1 MAIASPMFPL
11 GGPLLPGSVLP
22 LQIFEPR
29 YLEMIDRCLVS
40 AEPSFGVVMIDRG
53 HEVGGGDVRSD
64 VGTLARIVEV
74 RSLPDGRLAVLV
86 VGVRRIRVIEWLVD
100 DPHPMAVIEEFP
112 DDDDAHD
119 LSVDDI
125 EKRTAALDRAL
136 ALSAQLMGTSPERP
150 DLSSLEPTDVSF
162 ALGAL
167 APLGPA
173 DRQRLL
179 KAGGVDERLRV
190 FDEVIAEVC
199 DAMRFRLETRGD
211 DA

>member
-1 MAIASPMFPL
+1 MFPL

-40 AEPSFGVVMIDRG
+40 TEPSFGVVMIDRG

-64 VGTLARIVEV
+64 VGTLARIIDV
-74 RSLPDGRLAVLV
+74 RPLPDGRLAVLV
-86 VGVRRIRVIEWLVD
+86 VGVRRIRVVEWLVD
-100 DPHPMAVIEEFP
+100 DPYPMAVIEEFP
-112 DDDDAHD
+112 DDDVHEV
-119 LSVDDI
+119 SVDEVGDRI
-125 EKRTAALDRAL
+125 VALDRAL
-136 ALSAQLMGTSPERP
+136 ALSAQLTGASPERP
-150 DLSSLEPTDVSF
+150 DLTSLEPIDLSF

-179 KAGGVDERLRV
+179 RAGGVAERLRV
-190 FDEVIAEVC
+190 FDEVISDVC
-199 DAMRFRLETRGD
+199 DAMRFRLATRGD